1 MKDRVRQQEEA
12 RGWHRNDSEAGKLS
26 DSVAATFS
34 EAVDAVIESR
44 QYEVGEWVHD
54 VRIRNQ
60 FG

>member
-1 MKDRVRQQEEA
+1 MNNRIRRQEEA
-12 RGWHRNDSEAGKLS
+12 RGWHRTDSE
-26 DSVAATFS
+26 AATFS

-60 FG
+60 FQ